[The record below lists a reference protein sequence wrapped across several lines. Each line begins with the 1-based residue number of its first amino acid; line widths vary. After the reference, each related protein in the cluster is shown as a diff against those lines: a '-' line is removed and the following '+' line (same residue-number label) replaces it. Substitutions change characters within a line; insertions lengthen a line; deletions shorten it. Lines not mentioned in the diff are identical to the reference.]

1 MIEPIL
7 KEMGRA
13 GIGLSGVEQVA
24 IIQCLIVKVG
34 KVWVAVRMAI
44 EG

>member
-1 MIEPIL
+1 MIKPVL
-7 KEMGRA
+7 KEMGRT

-34 KVWVAVRMAI
+34 KVCIAVRKAI
-44 EG
+44 E